1 MSETRVEPVQASV
14 IIPCRNAA
22 RHLGTMLDSLAGQ
35 ELAAAWEVVIVDNDS
50 TDGSKDIADQFGE
63 RLNLKVI
70 NATERRNASYAR
82 NAGVQAAAGDRLL
95 FLDADDEIAPGYLQ
109 AMFDALELH
118 DYVASR
124 VDSSSLNATWVRA
137 AHGEPWQVDGI
148 GVYFGF
154 MPSTGINIGLRRSV
168 FQRAG
173 GFPEQY
179 PGSQDIAFSWKV
191 QLSGTA
197 ITFVPEAVYRYRHRD
212 TLRGLYRQC
221 VVWGSS
227 NVLLY
232 REFRS
237 VGMPRRSLA
246 ATLTEWRAVLGGLLR
261 AHNKTERAP
270 LIVRLGYCVGRLRG
284 SLRYGVRYL

>member
-1 MSETRVEPVQASV
+1 MSGGARRPAKVSV

-22 RHLGTMLDSLAGQ
+22 RHLGAMLESLAGQ
-35 ELAAAWEVVIVDNDS
+35 ELAAAWEVVVVDNGS
-50 TDGSKDIADQFGE
+50 TDGSRRIAEGFGN
-63 RLNLKVI
+63 RLNLRIVD
-70 NATERRNASYAR
+70 ATERRNASYAR
-82 NAGVQAAAGDRLL
+82 NLGVQAASGDRLL

-109 AMFDALELH
+109 AMNAALESH
-118 DYVASR
+118 EYVASR
-124 VDSSSLNATWVRA
+124 VDSSTLNPEWVRA
-137 AHGEPWQVDGI
+137 AHGEPWQVDG
-148 GVYFGF
+148 VAVFFGF
-154 MPSTGINIGLRRSV
+154 MPATGINVGLRRSI

-191 QLSGTA
+191 QLGGTSIA
-197 ITFVPEAVYRYRHRD
+197 FVPEAVYRYRHRD

-237 VGMPRRSLA
+237 SGMPRRSLPA
-246 ATLTEWRAVLGGLLR
+246 SLAEWRAVLGGLLR
-261 AHNKTERAP
+261 ARGKAEQAP